1 MPKKKAPVQRKQS
14 GVRLNTELMKN
25 LKHLAVDREMSFNSL
40 VEEAIE
46 DILKKYKTKK

>member
-1 MPKKKAPVQRKQS
+1 MLKKIAPIQRKQS

-25 LKHLAVDREMSFNSL
+25 LRHLAIDREMSFNAL

-46 DILKKYKTKK
+46 DLLKKYKTKK